1 MLKKLISVCVIM
13 IIMLTGCMK
22 AADGYVSYIEDFGPN
37 DIECHSYY
45 HYMRVE
51 GGRYDSCL
59 ARYDLIT
66 ESDQEIYIV
75 DDLEKQRIT
84 SFCGDDKGVFY
95 VVETFQEKNEERVL
109 F

>member
-1 MLKKLISVCVIM
+1 M

-22 AADGYVSYIEDFGPN
+22 TADGYVHYIEDFGPN

-59 ARYDLIT
+59 ARYDLIM
-66 ESDQEIYIV
+66 ESLYTV
-75 DDLEKQRIT
+75 K
-84 SFCGDDKGVFY
+84 
-95 VVETFQEKNEERVL
+95 
-109 F
+109 